1 LRKQVIAGD
10 GAISAKKTE
19 EDQMVTY
26 EIDKAHTT
34 VGFTAKHLAVST
46 VRGNFNKFEGQ
57 FEGPDDDVTKTTGE
71 LKVEVASLD
80 TRTEMRDNHLRSADF
95 FEAEKYPYITFKL
108 NRVEPIDDETFKVHG
123 DLTIKDVTKPIVL
136 SATLEGRT
144 PDAFTGGKERLG
156 ISARGQLNRLDFGL
170 NWDGIA
176 GAVPIASHNIKI
188 EVEAEIVVKAA
199 ELAQA

>member
-1 LRKQVIAGD
+1 
-10 GAISAKKTE
+10 
-19 EDQMVTY
+19 MVTY

-46 VRGNFNKFEGQ
+46 VRGQFNKFEGQ
-57 FEGPDDDVTKTTGE
+57 FEGPDDDVTKTAGE

-95 FEAEKYPYITFKL
+95 FEADKYPYITFKL
-108 NRVEPIDDETFKVHG
+108 TKVEPVDDETFKVHG
-123 DLTIKDVTKPIVL
+123 DLTIKDVTRPIVL
-136 SATLEGRT
+136 TATLEGRT

-156 ISARGQLNRLDFGL
+156 ISARGQLNRMDLGL

-176 GAVPIASHNIKI
+176 GAVPIASHTIKI
-188 EVEAEIVVKAA
+188 EVEAEIVVKAT